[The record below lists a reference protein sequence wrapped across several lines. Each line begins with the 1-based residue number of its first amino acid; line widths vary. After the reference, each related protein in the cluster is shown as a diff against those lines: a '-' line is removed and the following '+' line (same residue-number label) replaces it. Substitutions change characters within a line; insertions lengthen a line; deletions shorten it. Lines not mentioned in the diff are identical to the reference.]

1 MHLGHEGMGVGCTLV
16 VTGVGV
22 DGSDVGVDGE
32 GVDVEGSGV
41 RTGVEDSV
49 GVMVTRGSVV
59 LLASRI
65 THLYDVLVPP
75 LSKITSRDSM
85 KRFDCQCTRQ

>member
-1 MHLGHEGMGVGCTLV
+1 VCLGCEAMGVGCMLV

-22 DGSDVGVDGE
+22 DGSEVGVDGE
-32 GVDVEGSGV
+32 GVDVEGSEV

-49 GVMVTRGSVV
+49 EVMVTRGSVV

-65 THLYDVLVPP
+65 TCLYDMLVPP

-85 KRFDCQCTRQ
+85 KHFDC